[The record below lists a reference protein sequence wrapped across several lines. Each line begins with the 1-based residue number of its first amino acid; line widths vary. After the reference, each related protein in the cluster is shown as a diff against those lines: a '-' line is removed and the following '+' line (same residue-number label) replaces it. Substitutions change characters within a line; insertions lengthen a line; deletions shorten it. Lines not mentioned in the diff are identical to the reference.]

1 MHAMDQKRDVGGGVA
16 DNAALSRYELV
27 EDGVTAFAEYR
38 LTGDR
43 INFHHTLVPDA
54 IGGRGVGG
62 RLVNAALDDAQ
73 RRGLSVQA
81 DCSFVAKVLAKRGS
95 GQG

>member
-1 MHAMDQKRDVGGGVA
+1 MDQLRDVGGGVA

-27 EDGVTAFAEYR
+27 VDGVTAFAEYR
-38 LTGDR
+38 LTGDL

-62 RLVNAALDDAQ
+62 RLVNAALDDVE
-73 RRGLSVQA
+73 RRGLTVQA
-81 DCSFVAKVLAKRGS
+81 DCWFVAKAVAKRAS
-95 GQG
+95 D